1 MVSDI
6 IKYIRKLNKKP
17 SVQSKLLAHFISQG
31 AATIP
36 EMSKAVGVSLPTG
49 YNQGK
54 TTSALNELMKAG
66 LVTEIGKKDN
76 STGRIPMVYDLI
88 PTAGYF
94 VGVNPEMDCL
104 ALAASDFSGNLITE
118 KTRVPYVYENT
129 PENLEKVGKIINDFI
144 ASLPV
149 SKEEILQV
157 CVNVAERVNPFEGRA
172 YNMYTFLK
180 ESLTDKLTELIQL
193 PVCIE
198 NDSRSMAFAEF
209 VKGRCRG
216 LKDVIF
222 VNVCWGLGIGII
234 MGGQLYYGKS
244 GYSGEFGHMTA
255 YNNNII
261 CHCGKIGC
269 IETEVSGRALKRK
282 LTEKI
287 QEGKTSILSDKV
299 LNRKEDITLQDI
311 LDAIAKEDVLSLAT
325 LQHIA
330 DELGKQ
336 LAGIIN
342 IFNPEMLVIGGE
354 MSVTGDYLTL
364 PVNMGIKK
372 YSLNIMNEDSQIV
385 TSELKD
391 LAGITGACL
400 MARHRL
406 LSEER

>member
-1 MVSDI
+1 MKSDI
-6 IKYIRKLNKKP
+6 IKYIRKLNQKP
-17 SVQSKLLAHFISQG
+17 SAQSRLLAQFISHG
-31 AATIP
+31 ASTIP
-36 EMSKAVGVSLPTG
+36 EIAKAVGVSLPTA
-49 YNQGK
+49 
-54 TTSALNELMKAG
+54 TSALNELIKAG
-66 LVTEIGKKDN
+66 IVKEIGKKDN
-76 STGRIPMVYDLI
+76 SPGRIPMVYDLI

-94 VGVNPEMDCL
+94 VGANPEMDCL

-118 KTRVPYVYENT
+118 KVRVPYEYENT
-129 PENLEKVGKIINDFI
+129 PESLERLGEIINEFI
-144 ASLPV
+144 ATLPLA
-149 SKEEILQV
+149 KEEILQV
-157 CVNVAERVNPFEGRA
+157 CVNLAERVNPFEGRA
-172 YNMYTFLK
+172 YNMFTFLK
-180 ESLTDKLTELIQL
+180 ESLTDKFTELIQL

-198 NDSRSMAFAEF
+198 NDSRSMAFAEYC
-209 VKGRCRG
+209 KGCCKG
-216 LKDVIF
+216 VKDVIF

-234 MGGQLYYGKS
+234 INGQLFYGKS

-287 QEGKTSILSDKV
+287 LEGKTSILSDKV
-299 LNRKEDITLQDI
+299 LNKKEELSLQDI

-372 YSLNIMNEDSQIV
+372 HSLNIMNEDSQIV

-391 LAGITGACL
+391 LAGVIGACL

-406 LSEER
+406 LSEERK

>member
-1 MVSDI
+1 MKSDI
-6 IKYIRKLNKKP
+6 IKYIRKLNQKP
-17 SVQSKLLAHFISQG
+17 SAQSRLLAQFISHG
-31 AATIP
+31 ASTIP
-36 EMSKAVGVSLPTG
+36 EIAKAVGVSLPTA
-49 YNQGK
+49 
-54 TTSALNELMKAG
+54 TSALNELIKAG
-66 LVTEIGKKDN
+66 IVKEIGKKDN
-76 STGRIPMVYDLI
+76 SPGRIPMVYDLI

-118 KTRVPYVYENT
+118 KVRVPYEYENT
-129 PENLEKVGKIINDFI
+129 PESLERLGEIINEFI
-144 ASLPV
+144 ATLPLA
-149 SKEEILQV
+149 KEEILQV
-157 CVNVAERVNPFEGRA
+157 CVNLAERVNPFEGRA
-172 YNMYTFLK
+172 YNMFTFLK

-198 NDSRSMAFAEF
+198 NDSRSMAFAEYC
-209 VKGRCRG
+209 KGCCKG
-216 LKDVIF
+216 VKDVIF

-234 MGGQLYYGKS
+234 INGQLFYGKS

-287 QEGKTSILSDKV
+287 LEGKTSILSDKV
-299 LNRKEDITLQDI
+299 LNKKEELSLQDI

-372 YSLNIMNEDSQIV
+372 HSLNIMNEDSQIV

-406 LSEER
+406 LSEERKK

>member
-36 EMSKAVGVSLPTG
+36 EMSKAVGVSLPTA
-49 YNQGK
+49 
-54 TTSALNELMKAG
+54 TSALNELMKAG

-269 IETEVSGRALKRK
+269 IETEVSGRALQRK

-287 QEGKTSILSDKV
+287 REGKTSILSDKV

-406 LSEER
+406 LSEERK

>member
-1 MVSDI
+1 MKSDI
-6 IKYIRKLNKKP
+6 IKYIRKLNQKP
-17 SVQSKLLAHFISQG
+17 SAQSRLLAQFISHG
-31 AATIP
+31 ASTIP
-36 EMSKAVGVSLPTG
+36 EIAKAVGVSLPTA
-49 YNQGK
+49 
-54 TTSALNELMKAG
+54 TSALNELIKAG
-66 LVTEIGKKDN
+66 IVKEIGKKDN
-76 STGRIPMVYDLI
+76 SPGRIPMVYDLI

-94 VGVNPEMDCL
+94 VGANPEMDCL

-118 KTRVPYVYENT
+118 KVRVPYEYENT
-129 PENLEKVGKIINDFI
+129 PESLERLGEIINEFI
-144 ASLPV
+144 ATLPLA
-149 SKEEILQV
+149 KEEILQV
-157 CVNVAERVNPFEGRA
+157 CVNLAERVNPFEGRA
-172 YNMYTFLK
+172 YNMFTFLK
-180 ESLTDKLTELIQL
+180 ESLTDKFTELIQL

-198 NDSRSMAFAEF
+198 NDSRSMAFAEYC
-209 VKGRCRG
+209 KGCCKG
-216 LKDVIF
+216 VKDVIF

-234 MGGQLYYGKS
+234 INGQLFYGKS

-287 QEGKTSILSDKV
+287 LEGKTSILSDKV
-299 LNRKEDITLQDI
+299 LNKKEELSLQDI

-372 YSLNIMNEDSQIV
+372 HSLNIMNEDSQIV

-406 LSEER
+406 LSEEK

>member
-1 MVSDI
+1 MKSDI
-6 IKYIRKLNKKP
+6 IKYIRKLNQKP
-17 SVQSKLLAHFISQG
+17 SAQSRLLAQFISHG
-31 AATIP
+31 ASTIP
-36 EMSKAVGVSLPTG
+36 EIAKAVGVSLPTA
-49 YNQGK
+49 
-54 TTSALNELMKAG
+54 TSALNELIKAG
-66 LVTEIGKKDN
+66 IVKEIGKKDN
-76 STGRIPMVYDLI
+76 SPGRIPMVYDLI

-94 VGVNPEMDCL
+94 VGANPEMDCL

-118 KTRVPYVYENT
+118 KVRVPYEYENT
-129 PENLEKVGKIINDFI
+129 PESLERLGEIINEFI
-144 ASLPV
+144 ATLPLA
-149 SKEEILQV
+149 KEEILQV
-157 CVNVAERVNPFEGRA
+157 CVNLAERVNPFEGRA
-172 YNMYTFLK
+172 YNMFTFLK

-198 NDSRSMAFAEF
+198 NDSRSMAFAEYCKGCCKG
-209 VKGRCRG
+209 VKN
-216 LKDVIF
+216 VIF

-234 MGGQLYYGKS
+234 INGQLFYGKS

-287 QEGKTSILSDKV
+287 LEGKTSILSDKV
-299 LNRKEDITLQDI
+299 LNKKEELSLQDI

-372 YSLNIMNEDSQIV
+372 HSLNIMNEDSQIV

-406 LSEER
+406 LSEERK

>member
-1 MVSDI
+1 MKSDI
-6 IKYIRKLNKKP
+6 IKYIRKLNQKP
-17 SVQSKLLAHFISQG
+17 SAQSRLLAQFISHG
-31 AATIP
+31 ASTIP
-36 EMSKAVGVSLPTG
+36 EIAKAVGVSLPTA
-49 YNQGK
+49 
-54 TTSALNELMKAG
+54 TSALNELIKAG
-66 LVTEIGKKDN
+66 IVKEIGKKDN
-76 STGRIPMVYDLI
+76 SPGRIPMVYDLI

-118 KTRVPYVYENT
+118 KVRVPYEYENT
-129 PENLEKVGKIINDFI
+129 PESLERLGEIINEFI
-144 ASLPV
+144 ATLPLA
-149 SKEEILQV
+149 KEEILQV
-157 CVNVAERVNPFEGRA
+157 CVNLAERVNPFEGRA
-172 YNMYTFLK
+172 YNMFTFLK

-198 NDSRSMAFAEF
+198 NDSRSMAFAEYC
-209 VKGRCRG
+209 KGCCKG
-216 LKDVIF
+216 VKDVIF

-234 MGGQLYYGKS
+234 INGQLFYGKS

-287 QEGKTSILSDKV
+287 LEGKTSILSDKV
-299 LNRKEDITLQDI
+299 LNKKEELSLQDI

-330 DELGKQ
+330 AELGKQ

-372 YSLNIMNEDSQIV
+372 HSLNIMNEDSQIV

-406 LSEER
+406 LSEERK

>member
-1 MVSDI
+1 MKSDI
-6 IKYIRKLNKKP
+6 IKYIRKLNQKP
-17 SVQSKLLAHFISQG
+17 SAQSRLLAQFISHG
-31 AATIP
+31 ASTIP
-36 EMSKAVGVSLPTG
+36 EIAKAVGVSLPTA
-49 YNQGK
+49 
-54 TTSALNELMKAG
+54 TSALNELIKAG
-66 LVTEIGKKDN
+66 IVKEIGKKDN
-76 STGRIPMVYDLI
+76 SPGRIPMVYDLI

-118 KTRVPYVYENT
+118 KVRVPYEYENT
-129 PENLEKVGKIINDFI
+129 PESLERLGEIINEFI
-144 ASLPV
+144 ATLPLA
-149 SKEEILQV
+149 KEEILQV
-157 CVNVAERVNPFEGRA
+157 CVNLAERVNPFEGRA
-172 YNMYTFLK
+172 YNMFTFLK

-198 NDSRSMAFAEF
+198 NDSRSMAFAEYC
-209 VKGRCRG
+209 KGCCKG
-216 LKDVIF
+216 VKDVIF

-234 MGGQLYYGKS
+234 INGQLFYGKS

-287 QEGKTSILSDKV
+287 LEGKTSILSDKV
-299 LNRKEDITLQDI
+299 LNKKEELSLQDI
-311 LDAIAKEDVLSLAT
+311 LDARAKEDVLSLAT

-372 YSLNIMNEDSQIV
+372 HSLNIMNEDSQIV

-406 LSEER
+406 LSEERK